1 MKKLKFLFLLL
12 TAFSCTVQAQRNSNT
27 FTEADEANMVFKN
40 EWSFGIK
47 MHTNGY
53 GANFERVWIKSIWKR
68 NVLQTN
74 FFYFKDFKEK
84 RTKTPYAQVFNAPA
98 YFYGKQNNFWNVNLL
113 FGQKKVLG
121 EKADKNGVR
130 VSMFYLGGV
139 TLGVLKPYGLA
150 IVEQKDFTPTNA
162 VPPTEVYF
170 YDENNESVFLEPF
183 NADTRIYGAAG
194 LRHGFNK
201 IKPIPGVHAK
211 FGFNFDWAGQ
221 EYIVKSIELGV
232 QLDVYYKKLPIM
244 ITDRNKPYI
253 LNLYLAFQ
261 LGKRW

>member
-1 MKKLKFLFLLL
+1 MFLVFFCDNLLAQKK
-12 TAFSCTVQAQRNSNT
+12 SSSY
-27 FTEADEANMVFKN
+27 TEADLANMVFTN
-40 EWSFGIK
+40 EWSFGVK
-47 MHTNGY
+47 MHTNGF

-84 RTKTPYAQVFNAPA
+84 RTKTPYSQVFNAPA
-98 YFYGKQNNFWNVNLL
+98 YIYGKQNNFWNINLL
-113 FGQKKVLG
+113 YGQKKVLG

-139 TLGVLKPYGLA
+139 TLGILKPYVLA
-150 IVEQKDFTPTNA
+150 IVGQENFSE
-162 VPPTEVYF
+162 VPPITQVYF
-170 YDENNESVFLEPF
+170 YDEDAPSIFLDPF

-194 LRHGFNK
+194 IRYGFNK

-211 FGFNFDWAGQ
+211 FGFNFDWAGH
-221 EYIVKSIELGV
+221 EFLVKSIEVGA

-244 ITDRNKPYI
+244 ITERNKTYI

>member
-12 TAFSCTVQAQRNSNT
+12 TAFSCSVHAQKNSKT

-40 EWSFGIK
+40 EWSLGVK
-47 MHTNGY
+47 LHSNGF

-74 FFYFKDFKEK
+74 FFYLKDFKEK
-84 RTKTPYAQVFNAPA
+84 RTKTPYAQVYNAPG
-98 YFYGKQNNFWNVNLL
+98 YFYGKQNNFWNINLL
-113 FGQKKVLG
+113 YGQKKVLG
-121 EKADKNGVR
+121 EKAEKNGVR
-130 VSMFYLGGV
+130 VSMFYLGGI
-139 TLGVLKPYGLA
+139 TLGILKPYGLA
-150 IVEQKDFTPTNA
+150 IVTNDFSEAPE
-162 VPPTEVYF
+162 TEVFF
-170 YDENNESVFLEPF
+170 YDEDQAEIFLDPFF
-183 NADTRIYGAAG
+183 NANTRIYGAAG
-194 LRHGFNK
+194 MRYGFNK

-211 FGFNFDWAGQ
+211 FGFNFDWAGR

-244 ITDRNKPYI
+244 ISDRNKPYI
-253 LNLYLAFQ
+253 LNVYLAFQ